1 MRRTRPLQLTFR
13 AKVLLP
19 VVSVMVVLAVVPLAL
34 VTNRMSRQF
43 EAEAAENLL
52 ANEALFKN
60 HQALREKNLILRY
73 RNVPNEPRFKAVV
86 QLADPK
92 TTEAQLK
99 ELLDELGGD
108 IISYVNAETSVWVS
122 VSRDARFKPD
132 PLAERCV
139 DVVHQALAGQPA
151 ADTISVGAGDE
162 LFEVVSIPV
171 SVGSSVLGA
180 LTIANEIGEAVA
192 EEFTRLTRSEIIL
205 LSDGRIAVSSIRRP
219 DLESQLKEALL
230 FSESSVRPARSDK
243 GPSARRVT
251 LQGEHFLYAR
261 GQLGRPR
268 AEDRVNYILL
278 SSYEKPL
285 GILQATERTF
295 LWIQLLGILAGTTI
309 VWWLIHRVT
318 QPLHQLRDCA
328 EAVGQGDFTRRIEV
342 NSRDEFG
349 ALAAGFNRMT
359 ANLETSRA
367 ELETTIGALR
377 STQAQLIQSEKMRAI
392 GTLAGGIAHDFN
404 NILGA
409 ILGYTE
415 LVLDDVPA
423 GSRTD
428 RNLRHVLNAS
438 HRAKDLVRQI
448 LAFSRQSE
456 PQRSNVRLSAII
468 DETFKLLRASI
479 PTTIGISQQINTTA
493 DHVTADPTQLHQVL
507 MNLGTNA
514 SHAMR
519 EKGGTLL
526 ITLDDHTVP
535 ESGTDAGEG
544 PQLSAGPWLRV
555 SVADTGHGMD
565 QAVLERIFEPFFT
578 TKPIGEG
585 TGLGLSVV
593 HGIIKNHGGEITVT
607 SRRGEGTT
615 FQIFLPRAEA
625 ADAASS
631 QSGEVVRGHHERI
644 LVVDD
649 EESLANMMHQKLT
662 RLGYDVLACHDSVHA
677 LGMIRAAP
685 QNFDLVVSDQTM
697 PRLTGSDL
705 AKEISRLELPV
716 PVILCS
722 GSPNGLPKPGEDHPN
737 VRGCVLK
744 PVNFTDLSRTIH
756 RVLHETKR
764 P

>member
-1 MRRTRPLQLTFR
+1 M
-13 AKVLLP
+13 
-19 VVSVMVVLAVVPLAL
+19 
-34 VTNRMSRQF
+34 
-43 EAEAAENLL
+43 
-52 ANEALFKN
+52 
-60 HQALREKNLILRY
+60 REKNLVLRY

-108 IISYVNAETSVWVS
+108 FVSYVNTDARLRVS
-122 VSRDARFKPD
+122 VSRHPRFKPD
-132 PLAERCV
+132 PLAERCA
-139 DVVHQALAGQPA
+139 DVVRQAFAGQPA
-151 ADTISVGAGDE
+151 ADTISVGDQ
-162 LFEVVSIPV
+162 LFEMVSIPV
-171 SVGSSVLGA
+171 SVGSSIIGA
-180 LTIANEIGEAVA
+180 LTIANEMGEAVA

-205 LSDGRIAVSSIRRP
+205 LSDGHIAVSSIRHGEM
-219 DLESQLKEALL
+219 ESELKQGLAALD
-230 FSESSVRPARSDK
+230 ENAPARRR
-243 GPSARRVT
+243 PSARRLT
-251 LQGEHFLYAR
+251 LQGEHFLYAH
-261 GQLGRPR
+261 GQLGRIHS
-268 AEDRVNYILL
+268 EGRVSYILL

-285 GILQATERTF
+285 RILQATERRF
-295 LWIQLLGILAGTTI
+295 LWIQLLGILAGTAI
-309 VWWLIHRVT
+309 VWWLVHRIT

-328 EAVGQGDFTRRIEV
+328 EAVGRGDFSRRVEV
-342 NSRDEFG
+342 NSRDECG
-349 ALAAGFNRMT
+349 ALAVGFNQMT

-367 ELETTIGALR
+367 ELQTTIGALR
-377 STQAQLIQSEKMRAI
+377 ATQAQLIQSEKMRAI

-415 LVLDDVPA
+415 LVLDDVPP

-468 DETFKLLRASI
+468 DETLKLLRASI
-479 PTTIGISQQINTTA
+479 PTTIQISQQISTTA
-493 DHVTADPTQLHQVL
+493 DHVIADPTQLHQVL

-519 EKGGTLL
+519 EKGGRLL
-526 ITLDDHTVP
+526 VALDDYTVQ
-535 ESGTDAGEG
+535 ESSADHGEA
-544 PQLSAGPWLRV
+544 PQLSPGGWLRV
-555 SVADTGHGMD
+555 SVGDTGHGMD
-565 QAVLERIFEPFFT
+565 GAVLERIFEPFFT

-593 HGIIKNHGGEITVT
+593 HGIIKNHGGDITVT
-607 SRRGEGTT
+607 SKRGEGTT

-625 ADAASS
+625 ADAGSVHAT
-631 QSGEVVRGHHERI
+631 EIVRGHNQRI

-649 EESLANMMHQKLT
+649 EETLANMMQQRLT
-662 RLGYDVLACHDSVHA
+662 RLGYEVLACHDSVHA
-677 LGMIRAAP
+677 LGMIQAAP

-697 PRLTGSDL
+697 PRLTGTDL
-705 AKEISRLELPV
+705 AAEISRLDLSV

-722 GSPNGLPKPGEDHPN
+722 GSPNSLPQPGEHHPN

-744 PVNFTDLSRTIH
+744 PVNFTDLSQTIH
-756 RVLHETKR
+756 RVLHEIKR

>member
-1 MRRTRPLQLTFR
+1 MRRPLSSLQLTFR

-19 VVSVMVVLAVVPLAL
+19 VLCVMVVLAVVPLAFI
-34 VTNRMSRQF
+34 THQMSRQF
-43 EAEAAENLL
+43 EAAAGETLL
-52 ANEALFKN
+52 ANEALFRN
-60 HQALREKNLILRY
+60 HQALREKNLVLRY

-108 IISYVNAETSVWVS
+108 AVFYADTEARLVVS
-122 VSRDARFKPD
+122 VSRDPSLKTN
-132 PLAERCV
+132 PLAERCTRLLR
-139 DVVHQALAGQPA
+139 QAFEGQAAG
-151 ADTISVGAGDE
+151 DTITVGE
-162 LFEVVSIPV
+162 RLFDAVSIPV
-171 SVGSSVLGA
+171 SVGPNIIGA
-180 LTIANEIGEAVA
+180 LTIANEIGQAVA
-192 EEFTRLTRSEIIL
+192 EEFTRLTHSEIVL
-205 LSDGRIAVSSIRRP
+205 LADGRIAVSSLRHP
-219 DLESQLKEALL
+219 ELQSELKAAMSASSQRDGSGWPLKNSA
-230 FSESSVRPARSDK
+230 
-243 GPSARRVT
+243 ARRVT
-251 LQGEHFLYAR
+251 LQGEHFMYAT
-261 GQLGRPR
+261 GQLGRGNP
-268 AEDRVNYILL
+268 EDPVSYILL

-285 GILQATERTF
+285 RVLQATEQTF
-295 LWIQLLGILAGTTI
+295 LWIQLLGILAGTAI

-318 QPLHQLRDCA
+318 QPLHKLRDCA
-328 EAVGQGDFTRRIEV
+328 EAVGRGDFSRRVEV
-342 NSRDEFG
+342 TARDECG
-349 ALAAGFNRMT
+349 ALAAGFNQMT
-359 ANLETSRA
+359 SNLQASRA
-367 ELETTIGALR
+367 QLETTIEALR
-377 STQAQLIQSEKMRAI
+377 TTQAQLIQSEKMRAI

-415 LVLDDVPA
+415 LVLDDVEA
-423 GSRTD
+423 GSRTE
-428 RNLRHVLNAS
+428 RNLRQVLNAS

-468 DETFKLLRASI
+468 DETFKLLRASV
-479 PTTIGISQQINTTA
+479 PTTIRICQQINSTA

-519 EKGGTLL
+519 ANGGTLSIIL
-526 ITLDDHTVP
+526 EDYAPSDPAVP
-535 ESGTDAGEG
+535 AGGET
-544 PQLSAGPWLRV
+544 PQLSPGPWLRV
-555 SVADTGHGMD
+555 TVADTGHGMD
-565 QAVLERIFEPFFT
+565 RAVLERIFEPFFT

-607 SRRGEGTT
+607 SQRGEGTT
-615 FQIFLPRAEA
+615 FQIYFPRAEA
-625 ADAASS
+625 MDPAAG
-631 QSGEVVRGHHERI
+631 QAGEAVRGQHQRI

-649 EESLANMMHQKLT
+649 EETLANMMYQRLT
-662 RLGYDVLACHDSVHA
+662 RLGYDVLACQDSVHA
-677 LGMIRAAP
+677 LGMIQAAP

-697 PRLTGSDL
+697 PRLTGTDL
-705 AKEISRLELPV
+705 AVELSRLELTV

-722 GSPNGLPKPGEDHPN
+722 GSPASLPKPAEWCPN
-737 VRGCVLK
+737 VRGCILK
-744 PVNFTDLSRTIH
+744 PVNFVDLTQTIH